1 MKLLVVSTFFES
13 HRGGLEIVA
22 GTLARELKTR
32 GLQVRWLA
40 SSASPAPSDIDA
52 VPVRAWNVAEDRLG
66 VPYPVFGLR
75 ALARVFREVR
85 AADAVLIHD
94 ALYMSSIA
102 ALLAAKL
109 LRRPVV
115 VVQHIG
121 EVPYWNPLLHGLMR
135 LANRLVARPMLRF
148 ADRTVFISAPTH
160 RHFAGI
166 RFSAA
171 PLLIMNGVDHDT
183 FRPALTPAAQA
194 EIRARLRLSP
204 DRRLALFVGR
214 FVEKKGL
221 NLLREAARG
230 RPDLDWVLAG
240 WGPIDPA
247 SWALPNV
254 SVRSDLKGTSLAELY
269 AAADVFVIPSRGE
282 GFPLVVQEALACG
295 LPVVCGAETASA
307 DEAASPFLLG
317 VETDGADALEALNTA
332 VDRALEQTWTQRRQR
347 ADFAAKRYS
356 WTAAADRYLELIGQL
371 AARSRR
377 RTAPPLQAGAASS
390 I

>member
-1 MKLLVVSTFFES
+1 MKVLVVSTFFES

-22 GTLARELKTR
+22 GVLARELNDR
-32 GLQVRWLA
+32 GVQVRWLA
-40 SSASPAPSDIDA
+40 SRATPAPSDIDA
-52 VPVRAWNVAEDRLG
+52 VPIGAWNGAEARLG
-66 VPYPVFGLR
+66 VPYPLFGPR
-75 ALARVFREVR
+75 ALPRVLREVR

-102 ALLAAKL
+102 AFLAARL
-109 LRRPVV
+109 LGRPVL

-121 EVPYWNPLLHGLMR
+121 EVPYANPLLRGLMK
-135 LANRLVARPMLRF
+135 LANRLVAWPMLRF
-148 ADRTVFISAPTH
+148 ADRTVFISETTR
-160 RHFAGI
+160 RHFARI

-171 PLLIMNGVDHDT
+171 PLLIMNGVDHRT
-183 FRPALTPAAQA
+183 FCPAPTPAAQA
-194 EIRARLRLSP
+194 EIRARLGLSP

-221 NLLREAARG
+221 NLLREAARR

-240 WGPIDPA
+240 WGAIDPA
-247 SWALPNV
+247 SWGLPNV
-254 SVRSDLKGTSLAELY
+254 RVCRDLAGASLAELY

-307 DEAASPFLLG
+307 DAAASPFLLG
-317 VETDGADALEALNTA
+317 VETDRADAFEALDAA
-332 VDRALEQTWTQRRQR
+332 VDRALKQTWTLRRQR

-356 WTAAADRYLELIGQL
+356 WAAAADRYLELISHL
-371 AARSRR
+371 VARSNRR
-377 RTAPPLQAGAASS
+377 SARPLQAGAASPT
-390 I
+390 